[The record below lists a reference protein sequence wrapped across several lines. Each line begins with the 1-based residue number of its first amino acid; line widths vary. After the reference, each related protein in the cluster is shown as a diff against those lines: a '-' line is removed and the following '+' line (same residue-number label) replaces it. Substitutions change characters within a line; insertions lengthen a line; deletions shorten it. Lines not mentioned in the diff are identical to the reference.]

1 MISDPL
7 QQHQHLNLRMSK
19 LGVRPTISVADR
31 HGLGLLAHANFEA
44 SEGEFS
50 PAPYLM
56 LNLCTA
62 HIGRM
67 KRVGEG
73 PQLEGVLRPG
83 TVVIALPDTAA
94 TGFWTKTQMLGVAV
108 NLQLLPPEGNV
119 DRDSLVAAASQFHN
133 DTLLS
138 SVMTA
143 LWRDAEFHGLSGAFF
158 EQGIQV
164 LLSRL
169 INLGKKP
176 QTKSLV
182 HPLNGSSLQC
192 VLDFIE
198 SRLQEDIRI
207 VELSRLTGQD
217 PSTFTRAFVA
227 AMRIT
232 PYAYFTFRRM
242 ELAKQLLKDNRLSIT
257 EIAFRVGYSNPSKF
271 SAAFRRISGH
281 SPSTWR
287 SKLN

>member
-1 MISDPL
+1 MFYPRRS
-7 QQHQHLNLRMSK
+7 
-19 LGVRPTISVADR
+19 
-31 HGLGLLAHANFEA
+31 
-44 SEGEFS
+44 
-50 PAPYLM
+50 
-56 LNLCTA
+56 
-62 HIGRM
+62 
-67 KRVGEG
+67 
-73 PQLEGVLRPG
+73 
-83 TVVIALPDTAA
+83 
-94 TGFWTKTQMLGVAV
+94 
-108 NLQLLPPEGNV
+108 PPEGNV
-119 DRDSLVAAASQFHN
+119 DRDSLVAASQFHN

-169 INLGKKP
+169 INLGRKP

-182 HPLNGSSLQC
+182 HPLNGSSLKC

-207 VELSRLTGQD
+207 AELSRLTGQD

-227 AMRIT
+227 AMRIP

-242 ELAKQLLKDNRLSIT
+242 ELAKQLLKDKRLSIT

-281 SPSTWR
+281 SPSAWR